1 MIETTRLMLRPLSPR
16 DEDAFLVGISD
27 DELRRLYGFPA
38 ELSEDTA
45 RRIFAHFS
53 SLPTAYGLVRKADEA
68 LVGFL
73 LDVPSE
79 LPEVMLRSLPEDGR
93 TLAFATFP
101 PYQRQ
106 GYCYHRLAVLLDGY
120 HAKFASPADVMLLC
134 QSWLSRS
141 KEVNGGH
148 VDVYALDDL
157 LNLRGR
163 DEEKIIDLKK

>member
-1 MIETTRLMLRPLSPR
+1 MPPQIGVKRLK
-16 DEDAFLVGISD
+16 
-27 DELRRLYGFPA
+27 PA
-38 ELSEDTA
+38 EHP
-45 RRIFAHFS
+45 RRNIAM
-53 SLPTAYGLVRKADEA
+53 AYDWQGENDDVLAIVFVGADGELLQRLFDWLCAGGRGLADGYHIEWQH
-68 LVGFL
+68 
-73 LDVPSE
+73 
-79 LPEVMLRSLPEDGR
+79 
-93 TLAFATFP
+93 P

>member
-1 MIETTRLMLRPLSPR
+1 MIETKRLMLRPLSPR
-16 DEDAFLVGISD
+16 DEDAFLIGISD

-79 LPEVMLRSLPEDGR
+79 LPEAMLRSLPEGGR
-93 TLAFATFP
+93 TLAYATFP

-106 GYCYHRLAVLLDGY
+106 GYMREALTALMEDRFRANDTPYLHCGHFPCNAPSQCLLRALGFVAHGQ
-120 HAKFASPADVMLLC
+120 HALGKAIIM
-134 QSWLSRS
+134 
-141 KEVNGGH
+141 
-148 VDVYALDDL
+148 
-157 LNLRGR
+157 
-163 DEEKIIDLKK
+163 DEIRFPI